1 MTPSLSDGKMVE
13 SQAVTVRRNA
23 HDSSLTGCIV
33 REPEQEETSVNHP
46 ELDMDGVRERLEALR
61 AELLADSESSREA
74 RDTVMLDQTS
84 VGRLSRMDALQGQAM
99 AKAEE
104 ERRQLAL
111 KRITS
116 TLTRIERG
124 EYGECIECGEW
135 ISAKRLAWDL
145 LVLKCIDCAQ

>member
-1 MTPSLSDGKMVE
+1 M
-13 SQAVTVRRNA
+13 
-23 HDSSLTGCIV
+23 
-33 REPEQEETSVNHP
+33 NHP
-46 ELDMDGVRERLEALR
+46 ELDMESVEARLHELR
-61 AELLADSESSREA
+61 ADLQAQSEASQES

-111 KRITS
+111 RRIS
-116 TLTRIERG
+116 AAFERIERG

-135 ISAKRLAWDL
+135 IGAKRLGWDP
-145 LVLKCIDCAQ
+145 LVLKCIDCAD